1 MNDFDTFWHEAK
13 AALRVALQWF
23 FLAVP
28 MGLLCGFLGTLFH
41 LAVEHATELRAA
53 QPWLLF
59 LLPVAGLLITALYKV
74 TKCEGVGTNNVI
86 RAVQSGEPVSIL
98 LVPAIFLGTVLTHL
112 CGGSAGREGA
122 ALQMGGSI
130 GWNLGTLLRLKDHD
144 RRTATIS
151 GMTGRPVETCAAVLR
166 LAVDL
171 QEPVKPTERLVG
183 DLKAAGY
190 RLYVLSNMSREFID
204 FLRRFPVY
212 GLFDGE
218 VVSCEEHTVKPE
230 PRIYEILLERYGLTP
245 SETLFIDDREMNIE
259 AAAAL
264 GIHGFVFDHR
274 DPDAACDAL
283 RRRLL
288 QSDCI

>member
-1 MNDFDTFWHEAK
+1 MKNIVFDLGGVLFARDKSKCTPE
-13 AALRVALQWF
+13 LLEF
-23 FLAVP
+23 FS
-28 MGLLCGFLGTLFH
+28 F
-41 LAVEHATELRAA
+41 LRA
-53 QPWLLF
+53 PRMPLF
-59 LLPVAGLLITALYKV
+59 WEEYDR
-74 TKCEGVGTNNVI
+74 GT
-86 RAVQSGEPVSIL
+86 S
-98 LVPAIFLGTVLTHL
+98 
-112 CGGSAGREGA
+112 
-122 ALQMGGSI
+122 
-130 GWNLGTLLRLKDHD
+130 TLEEV
-144 RRTATIS
+144 TATIS

-166 LAVDL
+166 MAVDL
-171 QEPVKPTERLVG
+171 QEPVKPT
-183 DLKAAGY
+183 Y